1 LENLQIPLH
10 PVLVFMVVLARVGG
24 LVTFAPFWSH
34 KGASMQIRAVLA
46 GILALSLTPVVMT
59 KIQTPPSEIG
69 PLTLVLMGEMVIG
82 MTLGFVGKLVF
93 SAFEFAAHIVSSQM
107 GFSLAGTIDPSTQAQ
122 TAAFGMIAQM
132 LALMV
137 LLAVDGH
144 HWFLMATVK
153 SFTTTPP
160 GSFAFSAELLDLIL
174 RLSGNALVVGVT
186 LAAPAI
192 IVLLSVEL
200 ALEFLGR
207 TAPQL
212 QVYFL
217 GFPLKIAVGLWV
229 LGTSVYLM
237 PTAFRGVMETMYH
250 NLVQA
255 LGAMGTI

>member
-1 LENLQIPLH
+1 LENLTIPIH
-10 PVLVFMVVLARVGG
+10 PMLVYMVVLARVGG

-34 KGASMQIRAVLA
+34 KAAAMKIRVILAGVLA
-46 GILALSLTPVVMT
+46 LALTPVVMT
-59 KIQTPPSEIG
+59 KIPTPPSEIG
-69 PLTLVLMGEMVIG
+69 PFTLVLLGEIMIG
-82 MTLGFVGKLVF
+82 MVLGFTGRLVF
-93 SAFEFAAHIVSSQM
+93 SAFEMAAHIVSSQM

-137 LLAVDGH
+137 LLSIDGH
-144 HWFLMATVK
+144 HWFLMAAVK
-153 SFTTTPP
+153 SFSTTPP
-160 GSFAFSAELLDLIL
+160 GAFSFSPQLLDLVL
-174 RLSGNALVVGVT
+174 RLSANALTVGVT

-217 GFPLKIAVGLWV
+217 GFPLKIGIGLWL

-237 PTAFRGVMETMYH
+237 PSAFRNVMGDLYH

-255 LGAMGTI
+255 LGAM